1 MALFR
6 SDSILPSMV
15 MCMQIEAHFQ
25 GCTTV
30 PEQWPVTSSRWLT
43 ISCKL
48 LSSWIPWKPGVR
60 QVPEGSWEWANGENW
75 LQNHLWCPSDPLGEG
90 IDDDDDDDGFL
101 GKKILPTGKVAFTMS
116 FIYLCFFWVC
126 VCVHAC
132 VYVCVCVCVHMHV
145 FLCVSVCMC
154 VRTQASTGMFQLTW
168 EGRLVVLCPIFPDQM
183 FVFFPDDPK
192 VGIKTIKAYCQQMQ
206 QDNINRA
213 IIIVQTGMTPSAK
226 QVR

>member
-132 VYVCVCVCVHMHV
+132 VYVCVCVCVCAHA
-145 FLCVSVCMC
+145 CVSMCECVYVCAHASFHRYVSTYLRRTTSSSVSYLSRPDVC
-154 VRTQASTGMFQLTW
+154 VFPWWPKGGHQDDQGVLSADATG
-168 EGRLVVLCPIFPDQM
+168 
-183 FVFFPDDPK
+183 
-192 VGIKTIKAYCQQMQ
+192 
-206 QDNINRA
+206 
-213 IIIVQTGMTPSAK
+213 
-226 QVR
+226 